1 MIKSS
6 FGRQFALFDIDSE
19 GSLRGEGLNTVKL
32 PLVYARSETESDHRL
47 AKTIHPRRSDSTGP
61 HRIKAQI
68 TYHFLQVVK
77 ICMTSSKCRMEDLD
91 DIH

>member
-61 HRIKAQI
+61 HRLRHKLPIIFFKLLRSA
-68 TYHFLQVVK
+68 
-77 ICMTSSKCRMEDLD
+77 
-91 DIH
+91 